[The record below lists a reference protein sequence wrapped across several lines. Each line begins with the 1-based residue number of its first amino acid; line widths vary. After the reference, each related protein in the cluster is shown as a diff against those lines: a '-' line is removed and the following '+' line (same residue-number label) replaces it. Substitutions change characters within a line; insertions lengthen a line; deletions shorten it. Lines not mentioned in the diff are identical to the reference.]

1 VTELQLNIEPTRF
14 GYGAAFLDRHTVLQA
29 IASTI
34 AQKDKIML
42 NSTVLSIDHTD
53 SGVTVNCEDG
63 SSYHGDVVV
72 GCDGVNSKSSVRR
85 EMFRLA
91 SKDDAALFPEKEQM
105 SMCKSKEKN
114 TFPEL

>member
-1 VTELQLNIEPTRF
+1 
-14 GYGAAFLDRHTVLQA
+14 
-29 IASTI
+29 
-34 AQKDKIML
+34 ML

-53 SGVTVNCEDG
+53 SGVTVNCPDG

-105 SMCKSKEKN
+105 SMCKSKEK